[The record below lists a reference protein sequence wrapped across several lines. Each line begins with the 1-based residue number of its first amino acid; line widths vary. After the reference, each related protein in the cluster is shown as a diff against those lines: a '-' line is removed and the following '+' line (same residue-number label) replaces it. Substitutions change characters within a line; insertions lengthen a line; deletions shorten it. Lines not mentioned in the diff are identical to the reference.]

1 MRGTLVFTIVCL
13 TTAAAAASCSSS
25 SSGAS
30 SASDAGASDVEI
42 VDATEAPTLGGK
54 ILFRGLGEG
63 LYFGL
68 QIYADPVIAPGV
80 PTLGDGHCDVHAP
93 GNGDGITRENLF
105 NAFPALDLGD
115 TVTASNGKITLA
127 ASAGDAGTYQY
138 EAALAGSFGFD
149 TTFTLKNSGSGS
161 GAPASTLA
169 TFRVPGRVSQ
179 QDASSPVMVGN
190 GGPVTITYSGGD
202 GAQSFHINISG
213 SGAEIDCYP
222 APNTTSFTIPPNVVT
237 HLDSMFTPIVWA
249 ESVTWVTVANRR
261 VMLRV
266 TSDNLD

>member
-1 MRGTLVFTIVCL
+1 MRGAFALTVVFL
-13 TTAAAAASCSSS
+13 AAAGAAASCSSS
-25 SSGAS
+25 SSGS

-63 LYFGL
+63 LYFGVQL
-68 QIYADPVIAPGV
+68 YAQPITAPGF
-80 PTLGDGHCDVHAP
+80 PTLGDGHCDLHAP
-93 GNGDGITRENLF
+93 GRGDGITRENLF
-105 NAFPALDLGD
+105 TDFESLDLGE
-115 TVTASNGKITLA
+115 TVTASNGKTIFA
-127 ASAGDAGTYQY
+127 ASAGDAGTFQY

-149 TTFTLKNSGSGS
+149 TTFTLANSGAGS
-161 GAPASTLA
+161 GAPAGTLA

-179 QDASSPVMVGN
+179 QDASSPVVVGN

-213 SGAEIDCYP
+213 SSAEIDCYP
-222 APNTTSFTIPPNVVT
+222 APNTTSFTIPAGMVT
-237 HLDSMFTPIVWA
+237 HLDAMFTPIVWA
-249 ESVTWVTVANRR
+249 ESVTFVMVAGRR